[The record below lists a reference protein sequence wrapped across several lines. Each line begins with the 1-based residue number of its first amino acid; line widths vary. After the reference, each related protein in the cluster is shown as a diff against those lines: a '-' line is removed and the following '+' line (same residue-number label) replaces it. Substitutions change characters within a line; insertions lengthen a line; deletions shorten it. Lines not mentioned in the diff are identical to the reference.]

1 MPKSNLSEIPILSQ
15 EKYRVTIQIPRN
27 RRSVQAVRLESE
39 CLSLCLS
46 EAWRLV
52 HHPPKTGNF
61 PFNPKNTT
69 CKRPLT

>member
-52 HHPPKTGNF
+52 HRRGIPA
-61 PFNPKNTT
+61 
-69 CKRPLT
+69 RMVDILA